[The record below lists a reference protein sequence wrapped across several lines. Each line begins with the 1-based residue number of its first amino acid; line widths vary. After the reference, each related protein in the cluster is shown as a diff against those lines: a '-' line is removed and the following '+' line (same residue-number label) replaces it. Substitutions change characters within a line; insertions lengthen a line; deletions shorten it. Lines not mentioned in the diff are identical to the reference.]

1 MNFLRLFQMY
11 RRPFLMFLNPSSTWL
26 RSFLTSSKHLRC
38 IWDTSC
44 SLKHLTD
51 LFPACPYYFENFWII
66 WDDSW
71 CMWDTF
77 FSVLAS
83 SWQVWESS
91 RRQFLLYSRT
101 YLVYLR
107 FPDIL
112 KSLQDLF
119 KILHDILNTLSNL
132 PKTLFNLF
140 ETLPDTFETLLEVF
154 GSLSLSLRCLL
165 TCFTSSSWLLWEP
178 SRLQMNPE
186 TLFLC
191 LQHLL
196 IWLLLYLVY

>member
-91 RRQFLLYSRT
+91 RRQFLLYSRMWP
-101 YLVYLR
+101 LR
-107 FPDIL
+107 GGRTEPNQSSGRDT
-112 KSLQDLF
+112 KRGTDLRRPVA
-119 KILHDILNTLSNL
+119 N
-132 PKTLFNLF
+132 
-140 ETLPDTFETLLEVF
+140 
-154 GSLSLSLRCLL
+154 LL
-165 TCFTSSSWLLWEP
+165 TVALMALCELFQGPPIHTQSSNYLPLFLSKPVKGMTGMVSLFVWNTVLLFP
-178 SRLQMNPE
+178 SRPMP
-186 TLFLC
+186 TLHPQF
-191 LQHLL
+191 
-196 IWLLLYLVY
+196 